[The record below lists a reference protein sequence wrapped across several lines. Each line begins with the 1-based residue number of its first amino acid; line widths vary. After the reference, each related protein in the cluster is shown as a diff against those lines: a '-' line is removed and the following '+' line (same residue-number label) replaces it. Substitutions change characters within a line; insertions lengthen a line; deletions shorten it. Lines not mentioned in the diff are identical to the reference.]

1 MQDLKQQLLEEGLSC
16 IVKQKDSIYKEHAH
30 GILPLL
36 HFIEQD
42 LLKDSILVDKVIG
55 KAAAMLMVYGGVKK
69 IHALI
74 ISEHALQILQAHNI
88 SISYDTLVPY
98 IINRNKD
105 GMCPMEQAVLSI
117 QDIDQAYQLLV
128 DKVMH

>member
-1 MQDLKQQLLEEGLSC
+1 M
-16 IVKQKDSIYKEHAH
+16 
-30 GILPLL
+30 
-36 HFIEQD
+36 
-42 LLKDSILVDKVIG
+42 DKVIG

-98 IINRNKD
+98 IINRKKD